1 MGDYA
6 GDPIWHDTIHLPED
20 NDKPKAGTFNLVNE
34 PMADRTQYLYQRGIL
49 GIYTATSV
57 LVGGSSTDFPQVA
70 GLAGTWQDIVDKA
83 GNTYGLIPYVDV
95 PNCAAGD
102 FLLIDATGV
111 FYTVG
116 FPGAYGEFRMA
127 CVRNY
132 NPGGGVGTNL
142 LAGVTST
149 QTRTR
154 QYDGTWQERIQLLGS
169 IEVDV
174 GGTTRVKLQ
183 GRNSLS
189 GSSNYVGLWASWS
202 DRFTIRVVR
211 FRPNNP
217 TDFSS

>member
-34 PMADRTQYLYQRGIL
+34 PMADRTQYLFQRGIV

-57 LVGGSSTDFPQVA
+57 LSGGSSTDFPQA
-70 GLAGTWQDIVDKA
+70 IGSAGTWQDIKDKA
-83 GNTYGLIPYVDV
+83 GNAYGLTSYVEI
-95 PNCAAGD
+95 PNCVAGD
-102 FLLIDATGV
+102 FLLVDATGV

-116 FPGAYGEFRMA
+116 TQLYADVRLA

-132 NPGGGVGTNL
+132 NAGGGLGTNITS
-142 LAGVTST
+142 GITST
-149 QTRTR
+149 ETRTR
-154 QYDGTWQERIQLLGS
+154 LYDGTVQERIQLLGS
-169 IEVDV
+169 FEVDV
-174 GGTTRVKLQ
+174 GGTARIKIQ
-183 GRNSLS
+183 GRNSAS
-189 GSSNYVGLWASWS
+189 TIANYVGLWAVDS

-211 FRPNNP
+211 LRPNNP

>member
-34 PMADRTQYLYQRGIL
+34 PMADRTMYLYQRGIV

-57 LVGGSSTDFPQVA
+57 LSGGSSTNFPQVI
-70 GLAGTWQDIVDKA
+70 GSAGTWQDIVDKA
-83 GNTYGLIPYVDV
+83 GNTYGLIPYVEIPGCV
-95 PNCAAGD
+95 AGD
-102 FLLIDATGV
+102 FLMVDATGV

-116 FPGAYGEFRMA
+116 VPGDTGEVRLA

-132 NPGGGVGTNL
+132 NAGGGLGTNI
-142 LAGVTST
+142 TSGITAT

-154 QYDGTWQERIQLLGS
+154 LYDGTIQERIQLLGGFE
-169 IEVDV
+169 IDV
-174 GGTTRVKLQ
+174 GGVARIKLQ
-183 GRNSLS
+183 GRNTDN
-189 GSSNYVGLWASWS
+189 GSSNYVGLWASES

-211 FRPNNP
+211 LRPNNP
-217 TDFSS
+217 TDFGS